1 MLTQRNARNL
11 VLVSLALMIC
21 FACYSVY
28 AISFFNYSNSTA
40 AEQTHVA
47 SLVQSLTPPV
57 TGTPQ
62 PPTVIP
68 LITPALTPQSSA
80 SATATPARLVPPTPT
95 GTLTATPI
103 RVVPQACSFAAGGS
117 FARFLSDTTVAS
129 RLGCPTEAEAT
140 IESAV
145 ELFQGGF
152 MLWRG
157 ASNRLFAVYNEGKW
171 GAYPKGDY
179 DWFREGIDPEY
190 SCGTKASPPSPRRG
204 FSKVWCNNPEV
215 RNTLG
220 NALEYEQG
228 YCMGNQ
234 CDSFQDFQGGMM
246 YRSVKFAGVYVFYID
261 GTWQKK

>member
-11 VLVSLALMIC
+11 VLVILALMIC

-28 AISFFNYSNSTA
+28 ALSFFNYSNSTA

-57 TGTPQ
+57 KRPQ

-68 LITPALTPQSSA
+68 SITPALTPQSSA

-95 GTLTATPI
+95 GTMTATPI

-129 RLGCPTEAEAT
+129 RLGCPTTEAT
-140 IESAV
+140 VEWAV

-157 ASNRLFAVYNEGKW
+157 ASNRLFAVYNRAS
-171 GAYPKGDY
+171 GAPIPKAITIG
-179 DWFREGIDPEY
+179 
-190 SCGTKASPPSPRRG
+190 SAKALIQNIHAAPKVVRR
-204 FSKVWCNNPEV
+204 
-215 RNTLG
+215 RR
-220 NALEYEQG
+220 ARI
-228 YCMGNQ
+228 
-234 CDSFQDFQGGMM
+234 FQ
-246 YRSVKFAGVYVFYID
+246 SVV
-261 GTWQKK
+261 